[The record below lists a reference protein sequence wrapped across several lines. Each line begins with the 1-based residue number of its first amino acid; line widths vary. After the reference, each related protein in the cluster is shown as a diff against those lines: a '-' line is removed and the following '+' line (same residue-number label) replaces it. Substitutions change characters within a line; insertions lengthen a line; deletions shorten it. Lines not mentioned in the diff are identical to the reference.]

1 MYAFSLRGV
10 VHVFSLRGVAHVF
23 RIRDMTH
30 SFRKMNKKGVCH
42 VTDMSVS
49 CHFLLIFHVT

>member
-23 RIRDMTH
+23 RICDMTR
-30 SFRKMNKKGVCH
+30 SCGKMNKKCVCH
-42 VTDMSVS
+42 VTEMSVP
-49 CHFLLIFHVT
+49 CHFL